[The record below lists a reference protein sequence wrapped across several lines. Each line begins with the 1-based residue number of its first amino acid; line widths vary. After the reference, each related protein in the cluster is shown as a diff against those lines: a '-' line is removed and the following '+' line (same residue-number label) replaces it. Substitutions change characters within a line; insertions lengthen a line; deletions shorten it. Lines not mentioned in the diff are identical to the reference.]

1 MVAFRTICDSGLI
14 GEWGFICWDRVYTYT
29 GNAHTTEYIFPSS
42 LTYQSI
48 HQYLIETINLSLL
61 EPHFIYRL
69 RWKARRVWGRKQQFK
84 WKDLFHVI
92 DDFAS
97 ARFEFLNRNSL
108 QRRHFIYFPTFHVSS
123 VFRILITVC
132 TLSFSDNIKKF
143 GFRIS
148 ARWIDISE
156 KTYDTFNCTILDL
169 CMLLFDCITTS
180 KCKVFKV
187 FKVR

>member
-1 MVAFRTICDSGLI
+1 MHIKTKNTSLAVFRTICDSGLI

-123 VFRILITVC
+123 VFGVLITV
-132 TLSFSDNIKKF
+132 LHSLIFDVIFEYWSKIKLKKN
-143 GFRIS
+143 
-148 ARWIDISE
+148 W
-156 KTYDTFNCTILDL
+156 
-169 CMLLFDCITTS
+169 
-180 KCKVFKV
+180 
-187 FKVR
+187 

>member
-1 MVAFRTICDSGLI
+1 MHIKIKNTSLVAFRTICDSGLI

-69 RWKARRVWGRKQQFK
+69 RWKARRVWGRKQQFEG
-84 WKDLFHVI
+84 KDLFWFNK
-92 DDFAS
+92 DFAPT
-97 ARFEFLNRNSL
+97 RFEFLNRNSL

-132 TLSFSDNIKKF
+132 TLSFFDNIKKF
-143 GFRIS
+143 GCSIT
-148 ARWIDISE
+148 ARWKDIWDLISVDNR
-156 KTYDTFNCTILDL
+156 KNRNIL
-169 CMLLFDCITTS
+169 
-180 KCKVFKV
+180 
-187 FKVR
+187 

>member
-1 MVAFRTICDSGLI
+1 MHIKIKNTSLVAFRTICDSGLI
-14 GEWGFICWDRVYTYT
+14 GECGFICWDRVYTYT

-108 QRRHFIYFPTFHVSS
+108 YVDTLFIFPPFMYQVSS
-123 VFRILITVC
+123 EFSLPFC
-132 TLSFSDNIKKF
+132 TL
-143 GFRIS
+143 
-148 ARWIDISE
+148 
-156 KTYDTFNCTILDL
+156 
-169 CMLLFDCITTS
+169 
-180 KCKVFKV
+180 
-187 FKVR
+187 

>member
-1 MVAFRTICDSGLI
+1 MVVFRTICDSGLI
-14 GEWGFICWDRVYTYT
+14 EEWGFICWDRVYTYT

-69 RWKARRVWGRKQQFK
+69 RWKAIRVWGRKQHVK
-84 WKDLFHVI
+84 WKDFVQIYVFFEPTML
-92 DDFAS
+92 
-97 ARFEFLNRNSL
+97 EFLNRNSL

-143 GFRIS
+143 SCRIT
-148 ARWIDISE
+148 AWWNDISE
-156 KTYDTFNCTILDL
+156 IS
-169 CMLLFDCITTS
+169 IS
-180 KCKVFKV
+180 W
-187 FKVR
+187 

>member
-14 GEWGFICWDRVYTYT
+14 EEWGFICWDRVYTYT

-69 RWKARRVWGRKQQFK
+69 RWKARRVCGRKQHFK
-84 WKDLFHVI
+84 WKDLFQVI

-97 ARFEFLNRNSL
+97 ARFEFVNRNSL

-132 TLSFSDNIKKF
+132 TLSFFDNIKKF
-143 GFRIS
+143 SCRIT
-148 ARWIDISE
+148 ARWNDISDIHYELIRE
-156 KTYDTFNCTILDL
+156 KL
-169 CMLLFDCITTS
+169 
-180 KCKVFKV
+180 
-187 FKVR
+187 R